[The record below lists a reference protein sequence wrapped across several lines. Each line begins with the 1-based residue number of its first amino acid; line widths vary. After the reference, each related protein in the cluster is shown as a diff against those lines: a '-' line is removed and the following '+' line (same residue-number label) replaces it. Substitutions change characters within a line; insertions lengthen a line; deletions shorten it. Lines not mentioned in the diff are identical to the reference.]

1 MSLIEE
7 NNQVIIPIM
16 FPALYLYGD
25 AIQRQEHD
33 GNENLIVLLNEPQ
46 NVLVIPETQSLLSN
60 HKKSWNGKN
69 YFLIFKTFFNL
80 SVLFFQVAER
90 ALYFWNNEYIM
101 SLIEENN
108 QVIMP
113 IMFPALYRISKEHW
127 NQTIVA
133 LVYNVLKTFME
144 MNSRL
149 FDDLTASYKAERLKW
164 VFVEKAVYK
173 YQTHHLFLLS
183 TLKFEFINTRPKDS

>member
-1 MSLIEE
+1 MLLKFEALSFSFDMIYEMAGIWTSSPFINATIEGKQFKYLIW
-7 NNQVIIPIM
+7 
-16 FPALYLYGD
+16 G
-25 AIQRQEHD
+25 
-33 GNENLIVLLNEPQ
+33 
-46 NVLVIPETQSLLSN
+46 
-60 HKKSWNGKN
+60 
-69 YFLIFKTFFNL
+69 
-80 SVLFFQVAER
+80 FFQVTEQ

-164 VFVEKAVYK
+164 VFVEN
-173 YQTHHLFLLS
+173 HRL
-183 TLKFEFINTRPKDS
+183 